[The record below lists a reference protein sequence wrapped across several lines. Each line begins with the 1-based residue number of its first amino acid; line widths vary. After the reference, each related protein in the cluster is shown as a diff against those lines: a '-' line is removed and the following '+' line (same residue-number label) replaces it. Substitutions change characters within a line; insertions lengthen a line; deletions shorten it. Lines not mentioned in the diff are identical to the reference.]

1 MSTNNTQSI
10 HMKYFFL
17 ALVAAL
23 ILAAC
28 GSNGTGNAQL
38 DALIAKRD
46 SLKNVQ
52 ADLAKELATI
62 EEQIALLDTGI
73 KAPAVAVM
81 PVMRQDFK
89 SYFEVQGYVTTDAQ
103 AKIYP
108 NPMGQGIIR
117 KIYVREGDRVAAG
130 QKLAQIDDAVTR
142 QMLGQLEV
150 NLAVETE
157 NYNRLKKLWDQ
168 KIGSEMQVLQARRAK
183 ENFEE
188 QLKQLREQIAQF
200 VITAPISGT
209 VDKIYSKEGEA
220 AAIGTPMP
228 VMTIINPG
236 NNYMLADI
244 SESYIGIIQSGQQAE
259 VIIPNLDTISTK
271 ISLIGNTI
279 KTANRTF
286 EVRMDLPSG
295 NANLKP
301 NLVGSVRFA
310 DYAAD
315 STVVLPS
322 SLIMKDAEERSFV
335 FINDNMKAKKVI
347 VTTGKSYEGHTE
359 ILSGLM
365 GGESIISKG
374 ARKLVDGQEIRI
386 ANI

>member
-17 ALVAAL
+17 TLVAAL

-188 QLKQLREQIAQF
+188 QLKQLREQIAQYT
-200 VITAPISGT
+200 ITAPISGT

-220 AAIGTPMP
+220 AALGTPMP

-236 NNYMLADI
+236 SNYMLADI

-286 EVRMDLPSG
+286 EVRMDLPAG

>member
-17 ALVAAL
+17 ALVAAS

-103 AKIYP
+103 ANIYP

-200 VITAPISGT
+200 TITAPISGT

-236 NNYMLADI
+236 SNYMLADI

-286 EVRMDLPSG
+286 EVRMDFPSG

>member
-1 MSTNNTQSI
+1 
-10 HMKYFFL
+10 MKHFIL
-17 ALVAAL
+17 ALTAA
-23 ILAAC
+23 ILAASC

-38 DALIAKRD
+38 DSLIAKRD

-52 ADLAKELATI
+52 SNIAKELAAI

-89 SYFEVQGYVTTDAQ
+89 SYFQVQGYVTTDAQ
-103 AKIYP
+103 AKVYP

-117 KIYVREGDRVAAG
+117 KIYVREGDRVSAG

-150 NLAVETE
+150 NLSVETE
-157 NYNRLKKLWDQ
+157 NYNRIKKLWDQ

-188 QLKQLREQIAQF
+188 QIKQLREQIAQF

-236 NNYMLADI
+236 SNYMLADI
-244 SESYIGIIQSGQQAE
+244 SESYIGIIQQGQQAE

-286 EVRMDLPSG
+286 EVRMDLPAG
-295 NANLKP
+295 NSNLKP

-310 DYAAD
+310 DYTSD
-315 STVVLPS
+315 TTVVLPS

-347 VTTGKSYEGHTE
+347 VTTGKSYEGQTE
-359 ILSGLM
+359 ILNGLV

>member
-1 MSTNNTQSI
+1 
-10 HMKYFFL
+10 MKYFILVLFT
-17 ALVAAL
+17 AVVAAS
-23 ILAAC
+23 C
-28 GSNGTGNAQL
+28 GSKGTGNAQL
-38 DALIAKRD
+38 DSLIVKRD

-52 ADLAKELATI
+52 SNIAKELAAI

-89 SYFEVQGYVTTDAQ
+89 SYFQVQGYVTTDAQ

-117 KIYVREGDRVAAG
+117 KMYVREGDRVSAG

-150 NLAVETE
+150 NLSVETE

-188 QLKQLREQIAQF
+188 QLKQLREQIAQY

-209 VDKIYSKEGEA
+209 VDKIFAKEGEA

-244 SESYIGIIQSGQQAE
+244 SESYIGIIEQGQQAE

-286 EVRMDLPSG
+286 EVRMDLPAG
-295 NANLKP
+295 NSNLKP

-310 DYAAD
+310 DYSAD

-335 FINDNMKAKKVI
+335 FINENMKAKKVI
-347 VTTGKSYEGHTE
+347 VSPGRSYEGQTE
-359 ILSGLM
+359 ILNGLL

>member
-1 MSTNNTQSI
+1 
-10 HMKYFFL
+10 MKYFFL

-28 GSNGTGNAQL
+28 GSTGTGNTQL
-38 DALIAKRD
+38 DSLIAQRD
-46 SLKNVQ
+46 SLKELQSNI
-52 ADLAKELATI
+52 AKDLATI

-103 AKIYP
+103 ANIFP

-117 KIYVREGDRVAAG
+117 KIFVREGERVAVG
-130 QKLAQIDDAVTR
+130 QKIAQIDDAVTR

-157 NYNRLKKLWDQ
+157 NYNRTKKLWDQ
-168 KIGSEMQVLQARRAK
+168 KIGSEMQLLQARRAK

-188 QLKQLREQIAQF
+188 QIKQLRQQIAQYT
-200 VITAPISGT
+200 ITAPISGT
-209 VDKIYSKEGEA
+209 VDKIYLKEGEA
-220 AAIGTPMP
+220 AAMGTPTP

-244 SESYIGIIQSGQQAE
+244 SESYIGIIAQGQQAE
-259 VIIPNLDTISTK
+259 VIIPNLDTIATK

-279 KTANRTF
+279 KKANRTF
-286 EVRMDLPSG
+286 EVRMDLPQ
-295 NANLKP
+295 NNLNLKP

-310 DYAAD
+310 DYTAD

-347 VTTGKSYEGHTE
+347 ITSGKSYEGQTE
-359 ILSGLM
+359 ILAGLV

-386 ANI
+386 ANN

>member
-1 MSTNNTQSI
+1 
-10 HMKYFFL
+10 MKYFFL
-17 ALVAAL
+17 ALTSAIL
-23 ILAAC
+23 LAAC
-28 GSNGTGNAQL
+28 GPNGTGNVQL
-38 DALIAKRD
+38 DSLIAKRD

-52 ADLAKELATI
+52 SNVAKELAAI

-81 PVMRQDFK
+81 PVIRQNFK
-89 SYFEVQGYVTTDAQ
+89 SYFQVQGYVTTDAQ

-117 KIYVREGDRVAAG
+117 KIYVREGDRVSAG

-150 NLAVETE
+150 NLSVETE

-220 AAIGTPMP
+220 AAIGTPAP

-236 NNYMLADI
+236 
-244 SESYIGIIQSGQQAE
+244 YIGIIQQGQQPE
-259 VIIPNLDTISTK
+259 VIIPNLDTITTK

-295 NANLKP
+295 NSNLKP

-335 FINDNMKAKKVI
+335 FINENMRAKKVI
-347 VTTGKSYEGHTE
+347 VTTGKSYEGQTE
-359 ILSGLM
+359 IVSGLT

>member
-1 MSTNNTQSI
+1 MPTNHTQSI
-10 HMKYFFL
+10 HMKYFII
-17 ALVAAL
+17 AVVASI

-38 DALIAKRD
+38 DTLIAKRD

-52 ADLAKELATI
+52 TNLAKELAAI
-62 EEQIALLDTGI
+62 EEQIALLDTGL

-81 PVMRQDFK
+81 PVIRQDFK
-89 SYFEVQGYVTTDAQ
+89 SYFQVQGYVTTDAQ
-103 AKIYP
+103 ANIFP

-117 KIYVREGDRVAAG
+117 KIFVREGDRVSAG

-150 NLAVETE
+150 NLSVETE

-188 QLKQLREQIAQF
+188 QIKQVREQIAQYT
-200 VITAPISGT
+200 ITAPISGT
-209 VDKIYSKEGEA
+209 VDKIYLKEGEA
-220 AAIGTPMP
+220 AAIASPMP
-228 VMTIINPG
+228 VMTLINPG

-244 SESYIGIIQSGQQAE
+244 SESYIGIIQQGQQGE
-259 VIIPNLDTISTK
+259 VIIPNLDTIATQ
-271 ISLIGNTI
+271 ISMIGNTI
-279 KTANRTF
+279 KKANRTF
-286 EVRMDLPSG
+286 EVRMNLPS
-295 NANLKP
+295 NNPNLKP

-322 SLIMKDAEERSFV
+322 SLIMKDAQERSFV

-347 VTTGKSYEGHTE
+347 VTTGKSYEGQTE
-359 ILSGLM
+359 ILNGLV

>member
-17 ALVAAL
+17 ALVAAS

-108 NPMGQGIIR
+108 NLMGQGIIR
-117 KIYVREGDRVAAG
+117 KIYVREGERVSAG
-130 QKLAQIDDAVTR
+130 QKLAQIDDAMSR

-150 NLAVETE
+150 NLSVETE

-168 KIGSEMQVLQARRAK
+168 KIGSEMQVLQARRGK

-188 QLKQLREQIAQF
+188 QIKQLREQIAQF

-220 AAIGTPMP
+220 AALGTPMP

-236 NNYMLADI
+236 SNYMLADI

-286 EVRMDLPSG
+286 EVRMDLPAG

>member
-1 MSTNNTQSI
+1 
-10 HMKYFFL
+10 MKYFIL
-17 ALVAAL
+17 ALTTAV
-23 ILAAC
+23 LAASC

-38 DALIAKRD
+38 DSLIAKRD

-52 ADLAKELATI
+52 SNVAKELAAI

-89 SYFEVQGYVTTDAQ
+89 SYFQVQGYVTTDAQ

-117 KIYVREGDRVAAG
+117 KIYVREGDRVSAG

-150 NLAVETE
+150 NLSVETE

-200 VITAPISGT
+200 VLTAPISGT

-244 SESYIGIIQSGQQAE
+244 SESYIGIIQQGQQAE
-259 VIIPNLDTISTK
+259 IIIPNLDTISTK

-286 EVRMDLPSG
+286 EVRMDLPAG
-295 NANLKP
+295 NTNLKP

-310 DYAAD
+310 DYSAD

-335 FINDNMKAKKVI
+335 FINDNMKARKVI
-347 VTTGKSYEGHTE
+347 VTTGKSYEGQTE
-359 ILSGLM
+359 ILNGLA

>member
-1 MSTNNTQSI
+1 
-10 HMKYFFL
+10 MKHFIL
-17 ALVAAL
+17 ALTAA
-23 ILAAC
+23 ILAASC

-38 DALIAKRD
+38 DSLIAKRD

-52 ADLAKELATI
+52 SNIAKELATI

-89 SYFEVQGYVTTDAQ
+89 SYFQVQGYVTTDAQ
-103 AKIYP
+103 AKVYP

-117 KIYVREGDRVAAG
+117 KIYVREGDRVSAG

-150 NLAVETE
+150 NLSVETE
-157 NYNRLKKLWDQ
+157 NYNRIKKLWEQ

-188 QLKQLREQIAQF
+188 QIKQLREQIAQF

-236 NNYMLADI
+236 SNYMLADI
-244 SESYIGIIQSGQQAE
+244 SESYIGIIQQGQQAE

-286 EVRMDLPSG
+286 EVRMDLPAG
-295 NANLKP
+295 NSNLKP

-310 DYAAD
+310 DYTSD
-315 STVVLPS
+315 TTVVLPS

-347 VTTGKSYEGHTE
+347 VTTGKSYEGQTE
-359 ILSGLM
+359 ILNGLV

>member
-1 MSTNNTQSI
+1 
-10 HMKYFFL
+10 MKYFIL
-17 ALVAAL
+17 ALTAAL
-23 ILAAC
+23 LAASC

-38 DALIAKRD
+38 DSLIAKRD

-52 ADLAKELATI
+52 SNLAKELAAI

-81 PVMRQDFK
+81 PVMRQNFK
-89 SYFEVQGYVTTDAQ
+89 SYFQVQGYVTTDAQ

-117 KIYVREGDRVAAG
+117 KIYVREGDRVSAG

-157 NYNRLKKLWDQ
+157 NYNRIKKLWEQ

-228 VMTIINPG
+228 VLSIINPG
-236 NNYMLADI
+236 SNYMLADI
-244 SESYIGIIQSGQQAE
+244 SESYIGIIEQGQQAD

-271 ISLIGNTI
+271 ISLVGNTI

-286 EVRMDLPSG
+286 EVRMDLPAG
-295 NANLKP
+295 NSNLKP

-315 STVVLPS
+315 STV
-322 SLIMKDAEERSFV
+322 E
-335 FINDNMKAKKVI
+335 
-347 VTTGKSYEGHTE
+347 
-359 ILSGLM
+359 
-365 GGESIISKG
+365 
-374 ARKLVDGQEIRI
+374 
-386 ANI
+386 

>member
-1 MSTNNTQSI
+1 
-10 HMKYFFL
+10 MKYFIL
-17 ALVAAL
+17 ALTAAV
-23 ILAAC
+23 LAASC

-38 DALIAKRD
+38 DSLIAKRD
-46 SLKNVQ
+46 SIKNVQ
-52 ADLAKELATI
+52 TNLAKELAAI

-81 PVMRQDFK
+81 PVMRQNFK
-89 SYFEVQGYVTTDAQ
+89 SYFQVQGYVTTDAQ

-117 KIYVREGDRVAAG
+117 KIYVREGDRVSAG

-157 NYNRLKKLWDQ
+157 NYNRIKKLWDQ

-236 NNYMLADI
+236 SNYMLADI
-244 SESYIGIIQSGQQAE
+244 SESYIGIIQQGQQAE
-259 VIIPNLDTISTK
+259 VIIPNLDTITSK

-295 NANLKP
+295 NSNLKP

-310 DYAAD
+310 DYTAD

-347 VTTGKSYEGHTE
+347 VTTGKSYEGQTE
-359 ILSGLM
+359 ILNGLV

-374 ARKLVDGQEIRI
+374 ARKLVDGQEVRI

>member
-1 MSTNNTQSI
+1 
-10 HMKYFFL
+10 MKHFIL
-17 ALVAAL
+17 ALTAA
-23 ILAAC
+23 ILAASC

-38 DALIAKRD
+38 DSLIAKRD

-52 ADLAKELATI
+52 SNIAKELATI

-89 SYFEVQGYVTTDAQ
+89 SYFQVQGYVTTDAQ
-103 AKIYP
+103 AKVFP

-117 KIYVREGDRVAAG
+117 KIYVREGDRVSAG

-150 NLAVETE
+150 NLSVETE
-157 NYNRLKKLWDQ
+157 NYNRIKKLWDQ

-188 QLKQLREQIAQF
+188 QIKQLREQIAQF

-236 NNYMLADI
+236 SNYMLADI
-244 SESYIGIIQSGQQAE
+244 SESYIGIIQQGQQAE

-286 EVRMDLPSG
+286 EVRMDLPAG
-295 NANLKP
+295 NSNLKP

-310 DYAAD
+310 DYTSD
-315 STVVLPS
+315 TTVVLPS

-347 VTTGKSYEGHTE
+347 VTTGKSYEGQTE
-359 ILSGLM
+359 ILNGLV

>member
-1 MSTNNTQSI
+1 
-10 HMKYFFL
+10 MKYFII
-17 ALVAAL
+17 ALVASI

-38 DALIAKRD
+38 DSLIAKRD

-52 ADLAKELATI
+52 TSLAKELATI
-62 EEQIALLDTGI
+62 EEQIALLDTGL

-81 PVMRQDFK
+81 PVIRQDFK
-89 SYFEVQGYVTTDAQ
+89 SYFQVQGYVTTDAQ
-103 AKIYP
+103 ANIFP

-117 KIYVREGDRVAAG
+117 KIFVREGDRVSAG

-150 NLAVETE
+150 NLSVETE

-188 QLKQLREQIAQF
+188 QLKQVREQIAQYT
-200 VITAPISGT
+200 ITAPISGT
-209 VDKIYSKEGEA
+209 IDKIYLKEGEA
-220 AAIGTPMP
+220 AAIASPMP

-244 SESYIGIIQSGQQAE
+244 SESYIGIIQQGQQGE
-259 VIIPNLDTISTK
+259 VIIPNLDTISTQ
-271 ISLIGNTI
+271 ISMIGNTI
-279 KTANRTF
+279 KKANRTF
-286 EVRMDLPSG
+286 EVRMNLPS
-295 NANLKP
+295 NNSNLKP

-310 DYAAD
+310 DYVAD

-322 SLIMKDAEERSFV
+322 SLIMKDAQERSFV

-347 VTTGKSYEGHTE
+347 VTTGKSYEGQTE
-359 ILSGLM
+359 ILNGLV

-374 ARKLVDGQEIRI
+374 ARKLVDGQDIRI

>member
-17 ALVAAL
+17 ALVAAS

-103 AKIYP
+103 ANIYP

-200 VITAPISGT
+200 TITAPISGT

-220 AAIGTPMP
+220 AALGTPIP

-236 NNYMLADI
+236 SNYMLADI

>member
-1 MSTNNTQSI
+1 
-10 HMKYFFL
+10 MKYFFL

-23 ILAAC
+23 ILVAC

-38 DALIAKRD
+38 DSLIAKRD
-46 SLKNVQ
+46 SLKGLQSNI
-52 ADLAKELATI
+52 AKELATI
-62 EEQIALLDTGI
+62 EEQIALLDTGL

-103 AKIYP
+103 ANIFP
-108 NPMGQGIIR
+108 NPMGQGIIK
-117 KIYVREGDRVAAG
+117 KIYVREGDRVSAG

-142 QMLGQLEV
+142 QMIGQLEV

-157 NYNRLKKLWDQ
+157 NYNRMKKLWDQ
-168 KIGSEMQVLQARRAK
+168 KIGSEMQLMQARRAK

-188 QLKQLREQIAQF
+188 QIKQVREQIAQYT
-200 VITAPISGT
+200 ITAPISGT
-209 VDKIYSKEGEA
+209 VDKVYLKEGEA
-220 AAIGTPMP
+220 AAMGTPMP

-236 NNYMLADI
+236 KNYMLADI
-244 SESYIGIIQSGQQAE
+244 SESYIGIIQQGQQAE

-271 ISLIGNTI
+271 ISMIGNTI
-279 KTANRTF
+279 KKANRTF
-286 EVRMDLPSG
+286 EVRMDLPEN

-301 NLVGSVRFA
+301 NLVGGVRFA
-310 DYAAD
+310 DYIAD

-322 SLIMKDAEERSFV
+322 SLIMKDAEERTFV

-347 VTTGKSYEGHTE
+347 VTTGKSYEGQTE
-359 ILSGLM
+359 ILGGLV

-386 ANI
+386 SNN

>member
-1 MSTNNTQSI
+1 
-10 HMKYFFL
+10 MKYFIL
-17 ALVAAL
+17 ALTVAV
-23 ILAAC
+23 LAASC

-38 DALIAKRD
+38 DSLIAKRD

-52 ADLAKELATI
+52 SNLAKELATI
-62 EEQIALLDTGI
+62 EEQIAQLDTGI

-81 PVMRQDFK
+81 PVMRQGFK
-89 SYFEVQGYVTTDAQ
+89 SYFQVQGYVTTDAQ

-108 NPMGQGIIR
+108 NLMGQGIIR
-117 KIYVREGDRVAAG
+117 KIYVREGERVSAG
-130 QKLAQIDDAVTR
+130 QKLAQIDDAMSR

-150 NLAVETE
+150 NLSVETE

-168 KIGSEMQVLQARRAK
+168 KIGSEMQVLQARRGK

-188 QLKQLREQIAQF
+188 QIKQLREQIAQF

-220 AAIGTPMP
+220 AAIGTPIP

-244 SESYIGIIQSGQQAE
+244 SESYIGIIQQGQQAE

-286 EVRMDLPSG
+286 EVRMDLPAG
-295 NANLKP
+295 NSNLKP

-310 DYAAD
+310 DYSAD

-347 VTTGKSYEGHTE
+347 VTTGKSYEGQTE
-359 ILSGLM
+359 ILNGLL

>member
-1 MSTNNTQSI
+1 
-10 HMKYFFL
+10 MKYIFL

-23 ILAAC
+23 ILVAC

-38 DALIAKRD
+38 DSLIAKRD
-46 SLKNVQ
+46 SLKGLQSNI
-52 ADLAKELATI
+52 AKELATI
-62 EEQIALLDTGI
+62 EEQIALLDTGL

-103 AKIYP
+103 ANIFP
-108 NPMGQGIIR
+108 NPLGQGIIK
-117 KIYVREGDRVAAG
+117 KIFVREGDRVAAG

-142 QMLGQLEV
+142 QMIGQLEV

-157 NYNRLKKLWDQ
+157 NYNRMKKLWDQ
-168 KIGSEMQVLQARRAK
+168 KIGSEMQLMQARRAK

-188 QLKQLREQIAQF
+188 QIKQVREQIAQYT
-200 VITAPISGT
+200 ITAPISGT
-209 VDKIYSKEGEA
+209 VDKIYLKEGEA
-220 AAIGTPMP
+220 AAMGTPMP

-244 SESYIGIIQSGQQAE
+244 SESYIGIIQQGQQAQ

-279 KTANRTF
+279 KKANRTF
-286 EVRMDLPSG
+286 EVRMDLPQ
-295 NANLKP
+295 NNTNLKP
-301 NLVGSVRFA
+301 NLVASVRFA
-310 DYAAD
+310 DYSAD

-322 SLIMKDAEERSFV
+322 SLIMKDAEERTFV
-335 FINDNMKAKKVI
+335 FIDDNMKAKKVI
-347 VTTGKSYEGHTE
+347 VTVGKSYEGQTE
-359 ILSGLM
+359 ILGGLM

-386 ANI
+386 ANN

>member
-1 MSTNNTQSI
+1 
-10 HMKYFFL
+10 MKYFFI

-38 DALIAKRD
+38 DSLIAKRD
-46 SLKNVQ
+46 SLKGLQSNI
-52 ADLAKELATI
+52 AKELATI
-62 EEQIALLDTGI
+62 EEQIALLDTGL

-103 AKIYP
+103 ANIFP
-108 NPMGQGIIR
+108 NPMGQGIIK
-117 KIYVREGDRVAAG
+117 KIYVREGDRVSAG

-142 QMLGQLEV
+142 QMIGQLEV

-157 NYNRLKKLWDQ
+157 NYNRMKKLWDQ
-168 KIGSEMQVLQARRAK
+168 KIGSEMQLMQARRAK

-188 QLKQLREQIAQF
+188 QIKQVREQIAQYT
-200 VITAPISGT
+200 ITAPISGT
-209 VDKIYSKEGEA
+209 VDKVYLKEGEA
-220 AAIGTPMP
+220 AAMGTPMP

-236 NNYMLADI
+236 KNYMLADI
-244 SESYIGIIQSGQQAE
+244 SESYIGIIQQGQQAE

-271 ISLIGNTI
+271 ISMIGNTI
-279 KTANRTF
+279 KKANRTF
-286 EVRMDLPSG
+286 EVRMDLPEN

-301 NLVGSVRFA
+301 NLVGGVRFA
-310 DYAAD
+310 DYIAD

-322 SLIMKDAEERSFV
+322 SLIMKDAEERTFV

-347 VTTGKSYEGHTE
+347 ITTGKSYEGQTE
-359 ILSGLM
+359 ILGGLV
-365 GGESIISKG
+365 GGESIVSKG

-386 ANI
+386 SNN

>member
-1 MSTNNTQSI
+1 
-10 HMKYFFL
+10 MKYFIL
-17 ALVAAL
+17 ALTAAL
-23 ILAAC
+23 LAASC

-38 DALIAKRD
+38 DSLIAKRD

-52 ADLAKELATI
+52 SNLAKELATI
-62 EEQIALLDTGI
+62 EEQIAQLDTGI

-81 PVMRQDFK
+81 PVMRQGFK
-89 SYFEVQGYVTTDAQ
+89 SYFQVQGYVTTDAQ

-108 NPMGQGIIR
+108 NLMGQGIIR
-117 KIYVREGDRVAAG
+117 KIYVREGERVSAG
-130 QKLAQIDDAVTR
+130 QKLAQIDDAMSR

-150 NLAVETE
+150 NLSVETE

-168 KIGSEMQVLQARRAK
+168 KIGSEMQVLQARRGK

-188 QLKQLREQIAQF
+188 QIKQLREQIAQF

-220 AAIGTPMP
+220 AAIGTPIP

-244 SESYIGIIQSGQQAE
+244 SESYIGIIQQGQQAE

-286 EVRMDLPSG
+286 EVRMDLPAG
-295 NANLKP
+295 NSNLKP

-310 DYAAD
+310 DYSAD

-347 VTTGKSYEGHTE
+347 VTTGKSYEGQTE
-359 ILSGLM
+359 ILNGLT

>member
-1 MSTNNTQSI
+1 MNHNNNFD
-10 HMKYFFL
+10 MKYFFL
-17 ALVAAL
+17 AVTAV
-23 ILAAC
+23 IIFTAC
-28 GSNGTGNAQL
+28 GSSSTGNPDL
-38 DALIAKRD
+38 DNLIAKRD
-46 SLKNVQ
+46 SLKGLQSNI
-52 ADLAKELATI
+52 AKELADV

-81 PVMRQDFK
+81 PVMRQNFK

-103 AKIYP
+103 ANVFP
-108 NPMGQGIIR
+108 NPMGQGIIK
-117 KIYVREGDRVAAG
+117 KIFVKEGERVSAG

-142 QMLGQLEV
+142 QMIGQLEV

-188 QLKQLREQIAQF
+188 QIKQVKEQIAQYT
-200 VITAPISGT
+200 ITAPISGT
-209 VDKIYSKEGEA
+209 VDKIYLKEGEA
-220 AAIGTPMP
+220 AAMASPMP
-228 VMTIINPG
+228 LLTILNPG

-244 SESYIGIIQSGQQAE
+244 SESYIGIIKEGQNAE
-259 VIIPNLDTISTK
+259 IIIPNLDTINTN
-271 ISLIGNTI
+271 IALIGNTI
-279 KTANRTF
+279 KKANRTF
-286 EVRMDLPSG
+286 EIRMNLPQG

-301 NLVGSVRFA
+301 NLVGSVRLA
-310 DYAAD
+310 EYAAD

-335 FINDNMKAKKVI
+335 FINENLKAKKVI
-347 VTTGKSYEGHTE
+347 VTTGKSYEGQTE
-359 ILSGLM
+359 ILNGLG
-365 GGESIISKG
+365 GGESVISKG

-386 ANI
+386 SNI

>member
-1 MSTNNTQSI
+1 
-10 HMKYFFL
+10 MKHFFL
-17 ALVAAL
+17 ALAAAL
-23 ILAAC
+23 ILVAC

-38 DALIAKRD
+38 DSLIAKRD
-46 SLKNVQ
+46 SLKGLQTNI
-52 ADLAKELATI
+52 AKELATI
-62 EEQIALLDTGI
+62 EEQIALLDTGL

-103 AKIYP
+103 ANIFP
-108 NPMGQGIIR
+108 NPLGQGIIK
-117 KIYVREGDRVAAG
+117 KIFVREGDRVSAG

-150 NLAVETE
+150 NLSVETE
-157 NYNRLKKLWDQ
+157 NYNRMKKLWDQ
-168 KIGSEMQVLQARRAK
+168 KIGSEMQLMQARRAK

-188 QLKQLREQIAQF
+188 QIKQVREQIAQYT
-200 VITAPISGT
+200 ITAPISGT
-209 VDKIYSKEGEA
+209 VDKIYLKEGEA
-220 AAIGTPMP
+220 AAMGTPIP

-244 SESYIGIIQSGQQAE
+244 SESYIGIIQQGQQAQ
-259 VIIPNLDTISTK
+259 VIIPNLDTIDTK

-279 KTANRTF
+279 KKANRTF
-286 EVRMDLPSG
+286 EVRMDLPQ
-295 NANLKP
+295 NTNLKP
-301 NLVGSVRFA
+301 NLVGGVRFA
-310 DYAAD
+310 DYTAD

-322 SLIMKDAEERSFV
+322 SFIMKDAEERTFV

-347 VTTGKSYEGHTE
+347 VTTGKSYEGQTE
-359 ILSGLM
+359 ILGGLM

-386 ANI
+386 ANN

>member
-1 MSTNNTQSI
+1 MPTNHTQSI
-10 HMKYFFL
+10 HMKYFII
-17 ALVAAL
+17 AIVASI

-38 DALIAKRD
+38 DSLIAKRD

-52 ADLAKELATI
+52 TNLAKELAAI
-62 EEQIALLDTGI
+62 EEQIALLDTGL

-81 PVMRQDFK
+81 PVIRQDFK
-89 SYFEVQGYVTTDAQ
+89 SYFQVQGYVTTDAQ
-103 AKIYP
+103 ANIFP

-117 KIYVREGDRVAAG
+117 KIFVREGDRVSAG

-150 NLAVETE
+150 NLSVETE

-188 QLKQLREQIAQF
+188 QLKQVREQIAQYT
-200 VITAPISGT
+200 ITAPISGT
-209 VDKIYSKEGEA
+209 VDKIYLKEGEA
-220 AAIGTPMP
+220 AAIASPMP
-228 VMTIINPG
+228 VLTLINPG
-236 NNYMLADI
+236 SNYMLADI
-244 SESYIGIIQSGQQAE
+244 SESYIGIIQQGQQGE
-259 VIIPNLDTISTK
+259 VIIPNLDTISTQ
-271 ISLIGNTI
+271 ISMIGNTI
-279 KTANRTF
+279 KKANRTF
-286 EVRMDLPSG
+286 EVRMSLPS
-295 NANLKP
+295 NNSNLKP

-322 SLIMKDAEERSFV
+322 SLIMKDAQERSFV

-347 VTTGKSYEGHTE
+347 VTTGKSYEGQTE
-359 ILSGLM
+359 ILNGLV

>member
-1 MSTNNTQSI
+1 
-10 HMKYFFL
+10 MKHFIL
-17 ALVAAL
+17 ALTAA
-23 ILAAC
+23 ILAASC

-38 DALIAKRD
+38 DSLIAKRD

-52 ADLAKELATI
+52 SNIAKELATI

-89 SYFEVQGYVTTDAQ
+89 SYFQVQGYVTTDAQ
-103 AKIYP
+103 AKVYP

-150 NLAVETE
+150 NLSVETE
-157 NYNRLKKLWDQ
+157 NYNRIKKLWDQ

-188 QLKQLREQIAQF
+188 QIKQLREQIAQF

-236 NNYMLADI
+236 SNYMLADI
-244 SESYIGIIQSGQQAE
+244 SESYIGIIQQGQQAE

-286 EVRMDLPSG
+286 EVRMDLPAG
-295 NANLKP
+295 NSNLKP

-310 DYAAD
+310 DYTSD
-315 STVVLPS
+315 TTVVLPS

-347 VTTGKSYEGHTE
+347 VTTGKSYEGQTE
-359 ILSGLM
+359 ILNGLV

>member
-1 MSTNNTQSI
+1 
-10 HMKYFFL
+10 MKYFIL
-17 ALVAAL
+17 ALTAAV
-23 ILAAC
+23 LAASC

-38 DALIAKRD
+38 DSLIAKRD

-52 ADLAKELATI
+52 SNVAKELAAI

-89 SYFEVQGYVTTDAQ
+89 SYFQVQGYVTTDAQ

-117 KIYVREGDRVAAG
+117 KIYVREGDRVSAG

-150 NLAVETE
+150 NLSVETE

-200 VITAPISGT
+200 VLTAPISGT

-244 SESYIGIIQSGQQAE
+244 SESYIGIIQQGQQAE
-259 VIIPNLDTISTK
+259 IIIPNLDTISTK

-286 EVRMDLPSG
+286 EVRMDLPAG
-295 NANLKP
+295 NTNLKP

-310 DYAAD
+310 DYSAD
-315 STVVLPS
+315 STIVLPS

-335 FINDNMKAKKVI
+335 FINDNMKARKVI
-347 VTTGKSYEGHTE
+347 VTTGKSYEGQTE
-359 ILSGLM
+359 ILNGLA

>member
-1 MSTNNTQSI
+1 
-10 HMKYFFL
+10 MKYFIL
-17 ALVAAL
+17 ALTAA
-23 ILAAC
+23 ILAASC

-38 DALIAKRD
+38 DSLIAKRD

-52 ADLAKELATI
+52 TNLGKELAAI

-81 PVMRQDFK
+81 PVMRQNFK
-89 SYFEVQGYVTTDAQ
+89 SYFLVQGFVTTDAQ

-117 KIYVREGDRVAAG
+117 KIYVREGDRVSAG
-130 QKLAQIDDAVTR
+130 QKLVQIDDAVTR

-150 NLAVETE
+150 NLNVETE

-228 VMTIINPG
+228 VMSIINPG

-244 SESYIGIIQSGQQAE
+244 SESYIGIIEQGQQAE

-286 EVRMDLPSG
+286 EVRMDLPAG
-295 NANLKP
+295 NTNLKP

-310 DYAAD
+310 DYTAD

-335 FINDNMKAKKVI
+335 FINDNMKAKKII
-347 VTTGKSYEGHTE
+347 VTTGKSYEGQTE
-359 ILSGLM
+359 ILNGLV

>member
-1 MSTNNTQSI
+1 
-10 HMKYFFL
+10 MKYFFL
-17 ALVAAL
+17 TLVAAL
-23 ILAAC
+23 ILVAC

-38 DALIAKRD
+38 DSLIAKRD
-46 SLKNVQ
+46 SLKGLQSNI
-52 ADLAKELATI
+52 AKELATI
-62 EEQIALLDTGI
+62 EEQIALLDTGL

-188 QLKQLREQIAQF
+188 QLKQLREQIAQYT
-200 VITAPISGT
+200 ITAPISGT

-220 AAIGTPMP
+220 AALGTPMP

-236 NNYMLADI
+236 SNYMLADI

-286 EVRMDLPSG
+286 EVRMDLPAG

>member
-1 MSTNNTQSI
+1 
-10 HMKYFFL
+10 MKYFFL

-23 ILAAC
+23 ILVAC

-38 DALIAKRD
+38 DSLIAKRD
-46 SLKNVQ
+46 SLKGLQSNI
-52 ADLAKELATI
+52 AKELATI
-62 EEQIALLDTGI
+62 EEQIALLDTGL

-103 AKIYP
+103 ANIFP
-108 NPMGQGIIR
+108 NPMGQGIIK
-117 KIYVREGDRVAAG
+117 KIYVREGDRVSAG

-142 QMLGQLEV
+142 QMIGQLEV

-157 NYNRLKKLWDQ
+157 NYNRMKKLWDQ
-168 KIGSEMQVLQARRAK
+168 KIGSEMQLMQARRAK

-188 QLKQLREQIAQF
+188 QIKQVREQIAQYT
-200 VITAPISGT
+200 ITAPISGT
-209 VDKIYSKEGEA
+209 VDKVYLKEGEA
-220 AAIGTPMP
+220 AAMGTPMP

-236 NNYMLADI
+236 KNYMLADI
-244 SESYIGIIQSGQQAE
+244 SESYIGIIQQGQQAE

-271 ISLIGNTI
+271 ISMIGNTI

-286 EVRMDLPSG
+286 EVRMDLPQN

-301 NLVGSVRFA
+301 NLVGGVRFA
-310 DYAAD
+310 DYIAD

-322 SLIMKDAEERSFV
+322 SLIMKDAEERTFV

-347 VTTGKSYEGHTE
+347 VTTGKSYEGQTE
-359 ILSGLM
+359 ILGGLV

-386 ANI
+386 SNN

>member
-1 MSTNNTQSI
+1 
-10 HMKYFFL
+10 MKYFIL
-17 ALVAAL
+17 SLIAATL
-23 ILAAC
+23 MASC

-46 SLKNVQ
+46 SLKNMQ
-52 ADLAKELATI
+52 SNLAKELATI

-81 PVMRQDFK
+81 PVIRQDFK
-89 SYFEVQGYVTTDAQ
+89 SYFQVQGYVTTDNQ

-117 KIYVREGDRVAAG
+117 KIYVREGERVSAG

-142 QMLGQLEV
+142 QMMGQIEV
-150 NLAVETE
+150 NLSVETE

-220 AAIGTPMP
+220 AAIGSPVP
-228 VMTIINPG
+228 VMSIINPG
-236 NNYMLADI
+236 SNYMLADI
-244 SESYIGIIQSGQQAE
+244 SESYIGIVQQGQQAE
-259 VIIPNLDTISTK
+259 VVIPNLDTISTK

-279 KTANRTF
+279 KPANRTF
-286 EVRMDLPSG
+286 EVRMDLPAG
-295 NANLKP
+295 NSNLKP

-310 DYAAD
+310 DYVAD

-347 VTTGKSYEGHTE
+347 VSTGRSYEGQTE
-359 ILSGLM
+359 ILDGLV

>member
-52 ADLAKELATI
+52 ADLAKELAAI

-347 VTTGKSYEGHTE
+347 VTIGKSYEGHTE